1 MGFNTL
7 YGNILW
13 FWSIHIHSEP
23 SSLWFISLFWCF
35 KYLCQSSVA
44 YFFILII
51 ITWSCCLPSSCCFSF
66 FVQLIPSLSSL
77 LRATWPTRPSLYH
90 SFPSAADLLCLLF
103 HRRHSDDVVEGKKI
117 LWDALSAICS
127 VWKSSPRVT
136 AGPRFLIS
144 RVFHCETAE

>member
-1 MGFNTL
+1 MCFVGFNTL

-13 FWSIHIHSEP
+13 FWNIHIHSEP

-44 YFFILII
+44 YFFSLII

-103 HRRHSDDVVEGKKI
+103 HRRHSDDVVEGKKSFGTPCQQFAPFGSQV
-117 LWDALSAICS
+117 LGWRQD
-127 VWKSSPRVT
+127 
-136 AGPRFLIS
+136 
-144 RVFHCETAE
+144 RVF

>member
-44 YFFILII
+44 YFFII

-90 SFPSAADLLCLLF
+90 SFPSAADLLSTFPPSTLWWCCG
-103 HRRHSDDVVEGKKI
+103 GKKI

-144 RVFHCETAE
+144 RVSHCETAE